1 MTKSTHSPLTL
12 VVDASGTPI
21 QMGLP
26 TATGWSRMESDPGQA
41 MEGIFRL
48 VHLLFDSSDLRLDQ
62 VTTLYYCE
70 GPGSTLGLRLA
81 ATFVKTLLWNGKGK
95 FASFN
100 TMPLI
105 LPPLFRTR
113 NLPACR
119 LPSDGAD
126 GSSEHPKHQ
135 AH

>member
-1 MTKSTHSPLTL
+1 MTEFIHSPLTL
-12 VVDASGTPI
+12 VVDASATPI

-26 TATGWSRMESDPGQA
+26 SDKGWDCLESDPGQA

-81 ATFVKTLLWNGKGK
+81 ATFVKTLLWNCLLY
-95 FASFN
+95 
-100 TMPLI
+100 T
-105 LPPLFRTR
+105 
-113 NLPACR
+113 
-119 LPSDGAD
+119 SDAAD
-126 GSSEHPKHQ
+126 E
-135 AH
+135 